1 MKLNLMATLKVESYV
16 HKIRP
21 TENIFESHTKK
32 LAYSATFTVITPQYK
47 LTMKS
52 PSKCNSV
59 E

>member
-1 MKLNLMATLKVESYV
+1 MATLKVESYV